1 MAKMATG
8 AGHFFYS
15 RNCLPIQESP
25 GHRAPGFFVFRPYSF
40 AQLRIIT

>member
-25 GHRAPGFFVFRPYSF
+25 GHRARAFSF
-40 AQLRIIT
+40 SDPIPLPNYA